1 MWGVRWYADSDT
13 EPLGFADVSTSMEA
27 KELEKAL
34 QATGWTVDIFDIP
47 GTADATSFRGVLTVS
62 EILYG

>member
-13 EPLGFADVSTSMEA
+13 EPLGFADVSTPLEA
-27 KELEKAL
+27 GELKKAL
-34 QATGWTVDIFDIP
+34 LATGWTVDTFEIQ
-47 GTADATSFRGVLTVS
+47 GTVDATSFRGVLTVS